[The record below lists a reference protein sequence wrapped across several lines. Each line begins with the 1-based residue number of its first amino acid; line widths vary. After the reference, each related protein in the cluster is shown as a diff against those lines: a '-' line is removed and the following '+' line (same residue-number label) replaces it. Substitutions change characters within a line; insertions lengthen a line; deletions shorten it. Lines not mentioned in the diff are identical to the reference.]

1 MSRRERGIAVYASQF
16 GISNA
21 EAERIFTERYGER
34 MAEEAFNAQGGSTW
48 EADALSLRDRSLIV
62 LATLITQGSVE
73 SRLRQHVGWALEHGA
88 TTEELEA
95 LASLLAVYTGY
106 PRASVGME
114 IIRDVLTNVNHDEED
129 L

>member
-1 MSRRERGIAVYASQF
+1 MNRRQRGIAVYANQF
-16 GISNA
+16 GVSTA

-34 MAEEAFNAQGGSTW
+34 MADEAFNAQGGSTW

-62 LATLITQGSVE
+62 LAALITQGGVE

-88 TTEELEA
+88 TAEELEA
-95 LASLLAVYTGY
+95 LATLLAVYAGY

-114 IIRDVLTNVNHDEED
+114 VIRDVLTNGNQDGED
-129 L
+129 R